1 MMITSLHANPVTEKV
16 TAVTGARQEALKR
29 TRLDY
34 NIALN
39 APQGHG
45 HAFDPDKCGAHCG

>member
-1 MMITSLHANPVTEKV
+1 MMITSSTCKPGGREV

>member
-1 MMITSLHANPVTEKV
+1 MQPGGRES
-16 TAVTGARQEALKR
+16 TAVTGVRHEALKR

-39 APQGHG
+39 AARGYG